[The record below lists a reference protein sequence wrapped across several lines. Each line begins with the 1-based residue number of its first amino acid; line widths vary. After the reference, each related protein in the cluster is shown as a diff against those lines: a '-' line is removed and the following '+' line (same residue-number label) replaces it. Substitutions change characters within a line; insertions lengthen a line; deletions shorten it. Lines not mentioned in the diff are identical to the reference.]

1 MGRRKTRPAWKCES
15 FFDAT
20 RRFVPICYVFI
31 DHASYTA
38 NKGTAL
44 HTLGSTM
51 NSRLVPK
58 VGVIYGA
65 CYGVFFRE
73 HAAKK
78 WKEMCWLVD
87 IRK

>member
-1 MGRRKTRPAWKCES
+1 
-15 FFDAT
+15 
-20 RRFVPICYVFI
+20 
-31 DHASYTA
+31 
-38 NKGTAL
+38 
-44 HTLGSTM
+44 M

-58 VGVIYGA
+58 VDVIYGA